1 MTQYLSL
8 VDSAVTACNSA
19 LTQKSES
26 LFPSRRSRDFIG
38 KVAIDVI
45 EVIVVQHLLE
55 IVIQTVSN
63 KQARQGGRHATI
75 KITSFS

>member
-26 LFPSRRSRDFIG
+26 LFPSRRNRAIIAKLES
-38 KVAIDVI
+38 IDVI
-45 EVIVVQHLLE
+45 DRGATPSRNSF
-55 IVIQTVSN
+55 IQTISN
-63 KQARQGGRHATI
+63 KQARQRVRHATI